1 MPLFSNKFCPKK
13 PTPRKVELSVLNK
26 ELGPEKALQDLG
38 LEIGPIRLKL
48 GDQESLFDNG
58 EWLPETGPVSGTHK
72 ENHKLRQYVQQLED
86 ENNLLKLKYEI
97 LLDMLTQ
104 TTAESHL
111 QEKQMEQLQKQVLN
125 SSRIPRTKR

>member
-26 ELGPEKALQDLG
+26 ELGPEKALQALG

-58 EWLPETGPVSGTHK
+58 EWLPGNRDSMNPYLFMRCSVT
-72 ENHKLRQYVQQLED
+72 
-86 ENNLLKLKYEI
+86 
-97 LLDMLTQ
+97 
-104 TTAESHL
+104 
-111 QEKQMEQLQKQVLN
+111 
-125 SSRIPRTKR
+125 